1 MKDST
6 INKDPYIW
14 YKDNVLSEEKCKEI
28 INRFDE
34 SPLTGQGV
42 TGLGLDLSVKNSTDL
57 QISGLEEWTD
67 IDAIF
72 HELISKCLQDYYDH
86 LNEKIVHEYFT
97 TGAKLFIPP
106 KEDVTDTGYQ
116 IQKTRPHQ
124 GYVWHQDYMTRRLIT
139 FIVYL
144 NTVDEG
150 WTQFANGDQISPRT
164 GRAVMFPATWT
175 YVHQGYPPRQTKYLM
190 TGWLYE
196 RPDQTDESH
205 FAPDGGL

>member
-86 LNEKIVHEYFT
+86 LNKKIVHEYFT

-106 KEDVTDTGYQ
+106 TEDVTDTGYQ

-144 NTVDEG
+144 NTVEEG
-150 WTQFANGDQISPRT
+150 WTQFGNGDQIAPRT

-175 YVHQGYPPRQTKYLM
+175 YVHQGYPPRQTKYIM
-190 TGWLYE
+190 TGWLHE
-196 RPDQTDESH
+196 RADE
-205 FAPDGGL
+205 LENTI

>member
-86 LNEKIVHEYFT
+86 LNGKIVHEYFT

-116 IQKTRPHQ
+116 IQRTFPGKGYIWHHDFNITNIDNIQHTRH
-124 GYVWHQDYMTRRLIT
+124 IT
-139 FIVYL
+139 FIFYL

-150 WTQFANGDQISPRT
+150 WTQFYNGDQIAPET
-164 GRAVMFPATWT
+164 GTVAIFPATWT
-175 YVHQGYPPRQTKYLM
+175 YVHQGFPPLQTKYIM
-190 TGWLYE
+190 TGWGWLTGDY
-196 RPDQTDESH
+196 T
-205 FAPDGGL
+205 

>member
-86 LNEKIVHEYFT
+86 LNGKIVHEYFT

-144 NTVDEG
+144 NTVEEG
-150 WTQFANGDQISPRT
+150 WTQFGNGDQIAPRT

-175 YVHQGYPPRQTKYLM
+175 YVHQGYPPRQTKYIM
-190 TGWLYE
+190 TGWLHE
-196 RPDQTDESH
+196 RADE
-205 FAPDGGL
+205 LENTI

>member
-72 HELISKCLQDYYDH
+72 HGLISKCLQDYYDH

-144 NTVDEG
+144 NTVEEG
-150 WTQFANGDQISPRT
+150 WTQFGNGDQIAPRT

-175 YVHQGYPPRQTKYLM
+175 YVHQGYPPRQTKYIM
-190 TGWLYE
+190 TGWLNE
-196 RPDQTDESH
+196 RADE
-205 FAPDGGL
+205 LENTI

>member
-72 HELISKCLQDYYDH
+72 HELISKCLQNYYDH

-106 KEDVTDTGYQ
+106 TEDVTDTGYQ

-144 NTVDEG
+144 NTVEEG
-150 WTQFANGDQISPRT
+150 WTQFGNGDQIAPRT

-175 YVHQGYPPRQTKYLM
+175 YVHQGYPPRQTKYIM
-190 TGWLYE
+190 TGWLHE
-196 RPDQTDESH
+196 RADE
-205 FAPDGGL
+205 LENTI

>member
-1 MKDST
+1 MKDSN

-14 YKDNVLSEEKCKEI
+14 YKDKVLSEEKCKEI

-106 KEDVTDTGYQ
+106 TEDVTDTGYQ

-144 NTVDEG
+144 NTVEEG
-150 WTQFANGDQISPRT
+150 WTQFGNGDQIAPRT

-175 YVHQGYPPRQTKYLM
+175 YVHQGYPPRQTKYIM
-190 TGWLYE
+190 TGWLHE
-196 RPDQTDESH
+196 RADE
-205 FAPDGGL
+205 LENTI

>member
-86 LNEKIVHEYFT
+86 LNGKIVHEYFT

-106 KEDVTDTGYQ
+106 TEDVTDTGYQ

-124 GYVWHQDYMTRRLIT
+124 GYVWHQYYMTRRLIT

-144 NTVDEG
+144 NTVEEG
-150 WTQFANGDQISPRT
+150 WTQFGNGDQIAPRT

-175 YVHQGYPPRQTKYLM
+175 YVHQGYPPRQTKYIM
-190 TGWLYE
+190 TGWLHE
-196 RPDQTDESH
+196 RADE
-205 FAPDGGL
+205 LENTI

>member
-1 MKDST
+1 MSDST

-14 YKDNVLSEEKCKEI
+14 YGDNVLSEEKCKEI
-28 INRFDE
+28 IKRFDE
-34 SPLTGQGV
+34 SPLTGQGI

-72 HELISKCLQDYYDH
+72 HKLISECMRNYYDH

-106 KEDVTDTGYQ
+106 REDVTDTGYQ

-124 GYVWHQDYMTRRLIT
+124 GYVWHNDYMTRRLMT

-144 NTVDEG
+144 NTVEEG
-150 WTQFANGDQISPRT
+150 WTQFSNGDQIAPKT

-175 YVHQGYPPRQTKYLM
+175 YVHQGYPPRQTKYIM
-190 TGWLYE
+190 TGWLHE
-196 RPDQTDESH
+196 QPEQTEI
-205 FAPDGGL
+205 

>member
-106 KEDVTDTGYQ
+106 TEDVTDTGYQ

-144 NTVDEG
+144 NTVEEG
-150 WTQFANGDQISPRT
+150 WTQFGNGDQIAPRT

-175 YVHQGYPPRQTKYLM
+175 YVHQGYPPRQTKYIM
-190 TGWLYE
+190 TGGLHE
-196 RPDQTDESH
+196 RADE
-205 FAPDGGL
+205 LENTI

>member
-124 GYVWHQDYMTRRLIT
+124 GYVWHQDYMSRI
-139 FIVYL
+139 
-144 NTVDEG
+144 
-150 WTQFANGDQISPRT
+150 
-164 GRAVMFPATWT
+164 
-175 YVHQGYPPRQTKYLM
+175 
-190 TGWLYE
+190 
-196 RPDQTDESH
+196 
-205 FAPDGGL
+205 

>member
-86 LNEKIVHEYFT
+86 LNGKIVHEYFT

-106 KEDVTDTGYQ
+106 TEDVTDTGYQ

-144 NTVDEG
+144 NTVEEG
-150 WTQFANGDQISPRT
+150 WTQFGNGDQIAPRT

-175 YVHQGYPPRQTKYLM
+175 YVHQGYPPRQTKYIM
-190 TGWLYE
+190 TGWLHE
-196 RPDQTDESH
+196 RADE
-205 FAPDGGL
+205 LENTI

>member
-106 KEDVTDTGYQ
+106 TEDVTDTGYQ

-144 NTVDEG
+144 NTVEEG
-150 WTQFANGDQISPRT
+150 WTQFGNGDQIAPRT

-175 YVHQGYPPRQTKYLM
+175 YVHQGYPPRQTKYIM
-190 TGWLYE
+190 TGWLHE
-196 RPDQTDESH
+196 RADE
-205 FAPDGGL
+205 LENTI